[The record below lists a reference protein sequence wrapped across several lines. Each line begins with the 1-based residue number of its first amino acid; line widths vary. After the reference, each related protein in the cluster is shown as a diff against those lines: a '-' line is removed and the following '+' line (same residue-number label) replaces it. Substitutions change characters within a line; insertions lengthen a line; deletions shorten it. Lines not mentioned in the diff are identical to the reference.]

1 MPLDETIVTIY
12 DMKNDGKPLNC
23 HRADAREFLS
33 HPSKRWAASPD
44 GNKKTVDASNGKKT
58 PEDSGEAM
66 LLKEMTLDALKA
78 MAKKEEIEGFAK
90 LKKAELVEAIL
101 TKREADKNPVNPDKV
116 ALESMELEE
125 LQALAEKAIAEKAEI
140 PEGWEKLEKDALIE
154 TLLSAIEIDKE

>member
-125 LQALAEKAIAEKAEI
+125 LQALAKKAIAEKAEI